1 MIDFEVLDINSEKQL
16 MYAHYEEQETI
27 QYLIEPYI
35 KILTKNYHSQSII

>member
-1 MIDFEVLDINSEKQL
+1 MIDFEILDINSESQL

-35 KILTKNYHSQSII
+35 KIMTKNYNSKSII